1 MQKLQE
7 KRPGR
12 VQNGG
17 GRIPVL
23 HKTGAGRVPSFINW
37 KRNLKKNEHEEYK
50 VYRKKIRKGT

>member
-17 GRIPVL
+17 GRIPIL
-23 HKTGAGRVPSFINW
+23 HK
-37 KRNLKKNEHEEYK
+37 KKEQEEYQ
-50 VYRKKIRKGT
+50 VYIK